1 MSSVTSEAGTFSERD
16 SSAKLDRE
24 QEGVVYL
31 RKRWTA
37 TLGST
42 LYVFTL
48 PDDPAEMLGR
58 AIQARVVL
66 VARQRAPGIG
76 YEKFISGVEDLAEDS
91 TRIPYMEWL
100 TPFVSDS
107 SESRF
112 VISDT
117 DSDEGSEI
125 EPLPTTPP
133 TGRPDIDARM
143 LVWHVRNVSAAIALT
158 RSAISSAVA
167 DRLLELWSQPRDVE
181 AGEESLHLESVQ
193 WFLDY
198 LLRRGNKERPF
209 IGMTPDG
216 MIEGHWQRNRNQQ
229 LTIRFFVDGAVW
241 IAIREGS
248 TRGSWEMLARDLLT
262 DKSLVRIPDW
272 A

>member
-1 MSSVTSEAGTFSERD
+1 MSSVTSETDTFSERD

-48 PDDPAEMLGR
+48 PDDPAEILGR

-76 YEKFISGVEDLAEDS
+76 YGKFISGVEDLAEDS

-100 TPFVSDS
+100 TPFASDS

-112 VISDT
+112 FVSDT
-117 DSDEGSEI
+117 DSDEGSDI

-133 TGRPDIDARM
+133 TGRPDVDARM
-143 LVWHVRNVSAAIALT
+143 LVWRVRNVNAAIALS
-158 RSAISSAVA
+158 RSAISSDVA
-167 DRLLELWSQPRDVE
+167 DRLLELWSEPRDVE
-181 AGEESLHLESVQ
+181 AGEESLHLESLQ

-198 LLRRGNKERPF
+198 LLRRGKKERPL

-216 MIEGHWQRNRNQQ
+216 IIEGHWQPDENRQ
-229 LTIRFFVDGAVW
+229 LTIRFFGDGTVWVAV
-241 IAIREGS
+241 RDYS
-248 TRGSWEMLARDLLT
+248 RRGSFEILAPDLLT
-262 DKSLVRIPDW
+262 DGSLIHIPNW